1 MGSLTEVLAGLHD
14 SGRRPVVLY
23 LDADDATLVRRYGQL
38 RRTHPL
44 QDGETL
50 QAGINRE
57 REMLEGIRQRADI
70 VIDTTGTSVHDLR
83 RQLEDYFTALSD
95 RREHVTVQSF
105 GFKNGAPR
113 DLDLM
118 FDARFLPN
126 PYWEPELREHSG
138 LEAAVAD
145 YVLDRPE
152 ARDYLDAVQG
162 VVCGRPAVR
171 GVRGRPGTRKVGTAG
186 RIRSFFTFRTPRRR
200 RASTRCNGGGP
211 WRAQSG
217 ADCTSPTC
225 DVHVTAA
232 TVSPRRKTGRYPCV
246 AKMARHGHIRIRGT
260 GLPRAAGYDRCRRSG
275 RPGGPGTRRHRR
287 SAGDQEGHGPA
298 GVPP

>member
-1 MGSLTEVLAGLHD
+1 MVVRTGGPL
-14 SGRRPVVLY
+14 RRPGRPSPG
-23 LDADDATLVRRYGQL
+23 AAGTVRGGGRCG
-38 RRTHPL
+38 
-44 QDGETL
+44 
-50 QAGINRE
+50 AGSRGGP
-57 REMLEGIRQRADI
+57 RPVFSPVPPPPRGGPA
-70 VIDTTGTSVHDLR
+70 
-83 RQLEDYFTALSD
+83 
-95 RREHVTVQSF
+95 
-105 GFKNGAPR
+105 GA
-113 DLDLM
+113 
-118 FDARFLPN
+118 A
-126 PYWEPELREHSG
+126 G
-138 LEAAVAD
+138 GGGGG
-145 YVLDRPE
+145 RPGC
-152 ARDYLDAVQG
+152 G

-275 RPGGPGTRRHRR
+275 RPGGPGTRRHRS

>member
-1 MGSLTEVLAGLHD
+1 MWNRADG
-14 SGRRPVVLY
+14 GR
-23 LDADDATLVRRYGQL
+23 AD
-38 RRTHPL
+38 RRTASPSRPPVAGRGGDGPRGRTLRLRQTRGPL
-44 QDGETL
+44 PCLLSCLPPCAGCRGGSCGEGV
-50 QAGINRE
+50 ACPGCRGW
-57 REMLEGIRQRADI
+57 RG
-70 VIDTTGTSVHDLR
+70 S
-83 RQLEDYFTALSD
+83 
-95 RREHVTVQSF
+95 
-105 GFKNGAPR
+105 PR
-113 DLDLM
+113 SH
-118 FDARFLPN
+118 RGP
-126 PYWEPELREHSG
+126 PG
-138 LEAAVAD
+138 C
-145 YVLDRPE
+145 
-152 ARDYLDAVQG
+152 G

-232 TVSPRRKTGRYPCV
+232 TVSPRKKTGRYPCV